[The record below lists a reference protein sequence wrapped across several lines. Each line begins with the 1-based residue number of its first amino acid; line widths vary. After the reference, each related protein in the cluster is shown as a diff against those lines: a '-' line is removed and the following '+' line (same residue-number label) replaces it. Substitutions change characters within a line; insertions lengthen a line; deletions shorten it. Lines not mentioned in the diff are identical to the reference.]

1 MNLRSERRATQTA
14 EMVKDIR
21 VLETFYAAW
30 EDGNISNEPVYKEK
44 FDVAVSGTQHF
55 SKVAIKT

>member
-1 MNLRSERRATQTA
+1 
-14 EMVKDIR
+14 MVKDIR